1 MQETQAGE
9 GAAALPSLG
18 FSSFPAVPLAFF
30 RQFHHI
36 MSIMWLC
43 GAMRDFGEE
52 RGIRFFQVGKR
63 IIILVRRGILT

>member
-9 GAAALPSLG
+9 AAAAFPSLG

-36 MSIMWLC
+36 MSIMWC
-43 GAMRDFGEE
+43 HA
-52 RGIRFFQVGKR
+52 RFWGRKGNQVFSGK
-63 IIILVRRGILT
+63 IEDPGKLITLEMEDEQ

>member
-1 MQETQAGE
+1 MQETRAGE
-9 GAAALPSLG
+9 AAAAFPSLG

-52 RGIRFFQVGKR
+52 RGIRFFQGR
-63 IIILVRRGILT
+63 MDIPTPNQ